1 MNKPNPETV
10 INDEAEIFEAP
21 HAGEPEQSGDRP
33 HGQRQ
38 HPRPSDSPSEAD
50 VWKDKAYRH
59 AADLE
64 NYRKRAATDVEN
76 AKLYASQSF
85 ARDMLTV
92 ADNLTRALQAA
103 EGSEANKAVLEGVQ
117 MVAANLEQTLKRHG
131 VQRIVVKPGDAL
143 NPDLHQVMNEVASD
157 VTPGH
162 IVHELQPGYTLN
174 GRLLRP
180 AFVSV
185 ANKNSEK

>member
-1 MNKPNPETV
+1 MSKQTSPQPEAV
-10 INDEAEIFEAP
+10 VEGEESIFETP
-21 HAGEPEQSGDRP
+21 HAGEG
-33 HGQRQ
+33 Q
-38 HPRPSDSPSEAD
+38 HPLPSDAPNEAD
-50 VWKDKAYRH
+50 VWKDKAYR
-59 AADLE
+59 AAAELD
-64 NYRKRAATDVEN
+64 NYRKRSATDVEN
-76 AKLYASQSF
+76 AKLYASQNF

-92 ADNLTRALQAA
+92 ADNLTRAMQAA

-143 NPDLHQVMNEVASD
+143 NPDLHQVMNEVTSD

-180 AFVSV
+180 TFVSV
-185 ANKNSEK
+185 ATRGK